1 MLLGF
6 EDVRRQ
12 WHATL
17 HEHDWQL
24 SRVFALDALLNPIE
38 DDHAKNAIKTILYP
52 FCPSPHRHQS
62 CISSISQTSLCMFGA
77 IKSEI
82 ASIKREY
89 EQELYVRA
97 CAIGPDLQAGHRT

>member
-38 DDHAKNAIKTILYP
+38 DDHAKNAIQTILYP
-52 FCPSPHRHQS
+52 FYPVSPSP
-62 CISSISQTSLCMFGA
+62 
-77 IKSEI
+77 SESYLLDLSNLTVHVRCNQI
-82 ASIKREY
+82 GDRE
-89 EQELYVRA
+89 
-97 CAIGPDLQAGHRT
+97 H